1 VKKTSAA
8 SIRARLLN
16 LSKKEKI
23 DFSKMLILYAQERLL
38 YRLSRSSYRKR
49 FLLKGGLLIYA
60 EYRGK
65 ARPTKDIDLGAEGIP
80 SVKAGISTVFRDIL
94 SIDSEDGL
102 KFYPESLMTQKL
114 AGQTEN
120 EGLRITVDCS
130 LEQARMKVKVDLG
143 FGDVVR
149 PRPIQVEY
157 PRLLDEEPIIIQAYS
172 WETVIA
178 EKFHAIAVY
187 KETGSRMKDFYDIW
201 LLLNNRSFH
210 GFELCDAI
218 SATFS
223 NRETKIEEADDVF
236 TDEFITNQQ
245 KEIQWRAFLGK
256 SELKSTCTFS
266 EIMAD
271 IRQFI
276 LPVLDAL
283 RSGKDFH
290 RQWSYGGT
298 WIVLK

>member
-1 VKKTSAA
+1 MKKTSAA

-130 LEQARMKVKVDLG
+130 LEQARMKVKVDL
-143 FGDVVR
+143 
-149 PRPIQVEY
+149 
-157 PRLLDEEPIIIQAYS
+157 
-172 WETVIA
+172 
-178 EKFHAIAVY
+178 
-187 KETGSRMKDFYDIW
+187 
-201 LLLNNRSFH
+201 
-210 GFELCDAI
+210 
-218 SATFS
+218 
-223 NRETKIEEADDVF
+223 
-236 TDEFITNQQ
+236 
-245 KEIQWRAFLGK
+245 
-256 SELKSTCTFS
+256 
-266 EIMAD
+266 
-271 IRQFI
+271 
-276 LPVLDAL
+276 
-283 RSGKDFH
+283 
-290 RQWSYGGT
+290 
-298 WIVLK
+298 